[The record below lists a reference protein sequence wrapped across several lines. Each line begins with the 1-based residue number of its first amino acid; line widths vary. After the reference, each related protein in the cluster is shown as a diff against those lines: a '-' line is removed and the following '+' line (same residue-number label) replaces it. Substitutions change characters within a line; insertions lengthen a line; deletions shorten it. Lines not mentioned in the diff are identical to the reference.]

1 MKEST
6 AVENLHRAVVASKL
20 QLLFF
25 LSIGGKGHPVEAAH
39 SARDVHR
46 WQQCCT
52 TTLGAV
58 WDGRFRSEKQ
68 RICLKYKD
76 YTSIKD

>member
-20 QLLFF
+20 QLFFF
-25 LSIGGKGHPVEAAH
+25 LSISGKGHPVEAAH

-46 WQQCCT
+46 WQQCAPQ
-52 TTLGAV
+52 LLEQFGLA
-58 WDGRFRSEKQ
+58 GSE
-68 RICLKYKD
+68 LK
-76 YTSIKD
+76 SNVSV